1 MPSTSTKLKLGY
13 LGLAA
18 VDSWLAGQPSK
29 WAHRARFATKP
40 LLMPT
45 LASSLATN
53 ERARNSPLRTSTLAA
68 QAGGWGGDVALLGES
83 KKPFLAGMAS
93 FALGHAAYFAGYA
106 RHGSPEAVHTAG
118 HPQRVAAAW
127 VATAPVMG
135 VMAQRR
141 EAGLGLPVFGY
152 ATALA
157 AMVVA
162 AGHLDDR
169 LPKDARMLTAIGA
182 GLFMASDTLLGFGKF
197 VLTDPPPALESAVM
211 ASYTSAQFLLSEGA
225 ARA

>member
-1 MPSTSTKLKLGY
+1 MPSTSTKLQLGY
-13 LGLAA
+13 VGLAA
-18 VDSWLAGQPSK
+18 VDSWLAGQPNK
-29 WAHRARFATKP
+29 WAHRARFVTKP

-45 LASSLATN
+45 LAGSLATN

-68 QAGGWGGDVALLGES
+68 QVGGWGGDVALLSES
-83 KKPFLAGMAS
+83 KKPFLAGIAS
-93 FALGHAAYFAGYA
+93 FALGHAAYFAGFA
-106 RHGSPEAVHTAG
+106 RQVSPQAVHTAG
-118 HPQRVAAAW
+118 HPQRVAATWA
-127 VATAPVMG
+127 ATAPVMG
-135 VMAQRR
+135 VMAKRR
-141 EAGLGLPVFGY
+141 ETGLGLPVFGY

-162 AGHLDDR
+162 AGHLDPR
-169 LPKDARMLTAIGA
+169 LPRDARMLTAVGA
-182 GLFMASDTLLGFGKF
+182 GLFMASDTLLGAAKF

>member
-1 MPSTSTKLKLGY
+1 MS
-13 LGLAA
+13 
-18 VDSWLAGQPSK
+18 
-29 WAHRARFATKP
+29 
-40 LLMPT
+40 
-45 LASSLATN
+45 
-53 ERARNSPLRTSTLAA
+53 
-68 QAGGWGGDVALLGES
+68 
-83 KKPFLAGMAS
+83 
-93 FALGHAAYFAGYA
+93 
-106 RHGSPEAVHTAG
+106 
-118 HPQRVAAAW
+118 
-127 VATAPVMG
+127 

-169 LPKDARMLTAIGA
+169 LPNDARMLTAIGA

-197 VLTDPPPALESAVM
+197 VLTDPPPALETAVM
-211 ASYTSAQFLLSEGA
+211 ASYTSAQLLLSEGA